1 MISIHIDLKG
11 RGRIGNLIMEEMN
24 ISIDREIKYM
34 QKKDNFM
41 KIFNIILTVALLVI
55 VVMILIH
62 KVYLKENTY
71 SILKN
76 DIVNS
81 EETVTINSK
90 DIEKSETGDLYYI
103 EFSNNRI
110 SNKIYVNE
118 GVYEE
123 CNVGDS
129 IKVFVK
135 DIYDKKGNILKEE
148 LLFNIND

>member
-1 MISIHIDLKG
+1 
-11 RGRIGNLIMEEMN
+11 MEEMN
-24 ISIDREIKYM
+24 ISIDKKIKYI

-41 KIFNIILTVALLVI
+41 KIFNIVITVILLAIVI
-55 VVMILIH
+55 MILIH

-118 GVYEE
+118 GVYEN

-129 IKVFVK
+129 IKVLVK

-148 LLFNIND
+148 LLFNIDE

>member
-24 ISIDREIKYM
+24 LSIDREIKYI

-41 KIFNIILTVALLVI
+41 KIFNIILTVALLAI
-55 VVMILIH
+55 VVLILIH

-103 EFSNNRI
+103 EFSNDRI

>member
-24 ISIDREIKYM
+24 LSIDREIKYI

-41 KIFNIILTVALLVI
+41 KIFNIAITIALLAI

-71 SILKN
+71 SLLKN

-81 EETVTINSK
+81 EEMVTINSK
-90 DIEKSETGDLYYI
+90 NIEKSETGDLYYI
-103 EFSNNRI
+103 EFSNDRI

-118 GVYEE
+118 GVYEK

>member
-71 SILKN
+71 SLLKN

>member
-41 KIFNIILTVALLVI
+41 KIFNIILTVALLAI

>member
-1 MISIHIDLKG
+1 
-11 RGRIGNLIMEEMN
+11 MEEMN
-24 ISIDREIKYM
+24 ISIDKEIKYI

-41 KIFNIILTVALLVI
+41 KIFNIVITVVLLAI
-55 VVMILIH
+55 VVIILIH

-103 EFSNNRI
+103 EFSNDRI

-118 GVYEE
+118 GVYEN

-129 IKVFVK
+129 IKVLVK

-148 LLFNIND
+148 LLFNIDE

>member
-1 MISIHIDLKG
+1 
-11 RGRIGNLIMEEMN
+11 MEEMN
-24 ISIDREIKYM
+24 ISIDRKIKYI

-41 KIFNIILTVALLVI
+41 KIFNIAITIALLAI

-81 EETVTINSK
+81 EEMVTINSK